1 MLISMPCT
9 FLYNAEGV
17 KNAGHEDAAL
27 HQHYGG
33 IGDTPQLMSKS
44 YTDISAPGTGS
55 LPLEDQAMP
64 VRVEPSS
71 RHRPASRGTPLDSP
85 HQA

>member
-1 MLISMPCT
+1 MHISRRLISMPCT
-9 FLYNAEGV
+9 VLYNAEGV

-44 YTDISAPGTGS
+44 YTDISAQGKATIDVVVCG
-55 LPLEDQAMP
+55 
-64 VRVEPSS
+64 
-71 RHRPASRGTPLDSP
+71 GG
-85 HQA
+85 